1 MNSVNNCARLKG
13 SILLAAL
20 IVSSYVLT
28 TGASTPGKAASAP
41 ADGNA
46 LYTKHCAICH
56 SQDGRGKPIYR
67 KQGQPDFTDA
77 KWQKSHTD
85 AQISEVTKNG
95 KGKFMKAYKDKLSDE
110 EIKAVVGRVRA
121 FGKK

>member
-1 MNSVNNCARLKG
+1 MNSANNCARLKG

-28 TGASTPGKAASAP
+28 TGASTPRNVASAP

-46 LYTKHCAICH
+46 LYTKHCALCH
-56 SQDGRGKPIYR
+56 GQDGRGKPVYR

-77 KWQKSHTD
+77 NWQKAHTD
-85 AQISEVTKNG
+85 AQITAVTKNG
-95 KGKFMKAYKDKLSDE
+95 KGKFMKPYKDKLSDD
-110 EIKAVVGRVRA
+110 EIKAVVARIRA